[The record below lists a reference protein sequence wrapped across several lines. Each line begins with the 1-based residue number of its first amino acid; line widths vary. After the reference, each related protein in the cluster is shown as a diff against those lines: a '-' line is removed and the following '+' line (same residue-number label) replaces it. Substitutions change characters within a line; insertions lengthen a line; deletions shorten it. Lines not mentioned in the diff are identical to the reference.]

1 MITDDFGPLTP
12 DVSGPPTVFL
22 LFFGLIFTLVIAGF
36 VTVAVKGLSQW
47 RANEASPLRTIDA
60 IVVSRRT
67 DVRRRP
73 GSVGAPTDGSG
84 TMSMASTRPSSS
96 TAYFV
101 TFEEPSG
108 ERRQLQ
114 MSGVEFGQM
123 AEGDRGHLIHQGT
136 RYKGFTRER
145 AADGRHSDPPG
156 RYVPRRSD
164 VPSSERV
171 MRRCGGPNH
180 PLWFP

>member
-12 DVSGPPTVFL
+12 DVSGPPRVFL

-96 TAYFV
+96 TA
-101 TFEEPSG
+101 
-108 ERRQLQ
+108 
-114 MSGVEFGQM
+114 
-123 AEGDRGHLIHQGT
+123 
-136 RYKGFTRER
+136 
-145 AADGRHSDPPG
+145 AA
-156 RYVPRRSD
+156 VSD
-164 VPSSERV
+164 VPSSARV
-171 MRRCGGPNH
+171 MRRCGGPTH
-180 PLWFP
+180 PLWFPSGWVTSEGPHPGTG